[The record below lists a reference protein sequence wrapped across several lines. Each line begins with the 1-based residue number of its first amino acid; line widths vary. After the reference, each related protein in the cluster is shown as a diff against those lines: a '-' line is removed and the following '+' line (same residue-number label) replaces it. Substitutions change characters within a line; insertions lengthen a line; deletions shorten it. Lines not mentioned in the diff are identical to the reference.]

1 MAKDDKKAQGFAP
14 PKSKD
19 TKSIISAI
27 NNYSKAN
34 LASLAGED
42 ERVSSDNPFKYSTGI
57 LSLDKY
63 LGVGGVLGG
72 RIMNAWGW
80 EGSGKTLTAL
90 SVIASFQA
98 QGKKCAFLDAEGTL
112 SNSMATAVGVNV
124 DELIVVQSTPE
135 RILTGEDYFS
145 IIQMLIQSEVELI
158 VIDSTPALIPSQR
171 MAATIG
177 QGQKATHASM
187 MSEGLQQ
194 VTALLNAHRR
204 SVIWFINQV
213 RAKPMQ
219 MFGPS
224 EDHTG
229 GNALKFYATYS
240 LDVDKEQDIIKKV
253 PQPNGRYEDS
263 NIGVTVRAKLKKN
276 KTAIIPIGHIE
287 FDVYFKTCTDANGV
301 TYQAG
306 VDIYK
311 DMVECGI
318 ANGVI
323 TQTSSWFSYGDIKTN
338 GKDALILALRKADR
352 SVIDEIRSKVLH
364 GDGKLVPPPSLTSG
378 EGNGDT
384 N

>member
-1 MAKDDKKAQGFAP
+1 MAKEDKKVQGFAP

-124 DELIVVQSTPE
+124 DDLIVVQSTPE

-145 IIQMLIQSEVELI
+145 LIQMLIQSEVELI

-177 QGQKATHASM
+177 QGQKASHASM

-240 LDVDKEQDIIKKV
+240 LDVDKMDDIVKKV
-253 PQPNGRYEDS
+253 PQPNGRYEEA

-276 KTAIIPIGHIE
+276 KTAIIPIGSIE
-287 FDVYFKTCTDANGV
+287 FDIYFKSCTDVNGV

-323 TQTSSWFSYGDIKTN
+323 NQSSSWFSYGDIKAN
-338 GKDALILALRKADR
+338 GKDALIMALRKADR
-352 SVIDEIRSKVLH
+352 SIIEEIRSKVLH
-364 GDGKLVPPPSLTSG
+364 GDGKPLPVPEAPA
-378 EGNGDT
+378 E
-384 N
+384 